1 MRTAHRP
8 EPVATDAPP
17 SIAAALCA
25 GGDDRIALTARGV
38 NAYGF
43 SPVPLPAGQFE
54 FSASTS
60 STLSAAAFH
69 RLGALRAEI
78 SAEISAENGRTPPE
92 QVYADRSEGV
102 RRRLTAAL
110 GLSGPW
116 AAQPDM
122 VLAPSGTDLHR
133 LAAGL
138 HRSLAERPVAILMAA
153 PAETGS
159 GVASALNAG
168 NPDAALTAFEIRDAD
183 GSPRPAACVEAE
195 IADRVRVESRRG
207 RQVLLIAVDGSKTG
221 LAVPGPPA
229 LEALAADYPRDV
241 TVLVDACQLRTP
253 PARIARHLACGFL
266 VAVSGSKFLTG
277 PAFSGALMVPRDLAE
292 ALRRRPVDAGW
303 AAPGVRGDW
312 PGDWKTDAL
321 PARPNF
327 GLLFRWEAA
336 LTELDRFMA
345 VAPERRVAFARRF
358 AETVAGRLAASRR
371 LTLVLS
377 AEAACPTDP
386 ADDWFGGA
394 PTIFP
399 FTIAGLGLDAVK
411 RLHAGLMDD
420 ADGAGASLKLGQAV
434 TCGQVDGR
442 PRAALRISLS
452 ARLVAEACAA
462 AGDEAR
468 VLAAVAHAVD
478 RVEQAVAAAAAPV
491 GRRAEVCTQS
501 ATKR

>member
-1 MRTAHRP
+1 MRTTHRP
-8 EPVATDAPP
+8 EPVAADALP

-43 SPVPLPAGQFE
+43 SPVPLAAGRFE

-69 RLGALRAEI
+69 RLDRLRAEI
-78 SAEISAENGRTPPE
+78 NGEIWRTPPAE
-92 QVYADRSEGV
+92 VYADRIAGV

-116 AAQPDM
+116 AAQPDI

-168 NPDAALTAFEIRDAD
+168 NPDTALTAFEIRDAD
-183 GSPRPAACVEAE
+183 GSPSPAACVEAE

-221 LAVPGPPA
+221 LAVPGLAA
-229 LEALAADYPRDV
+229 LEALAADYPRDL

-253 PARIARHLACGFL
+253 PARIARYLACGFL

-277 PAFSGALMVPRDLAE
+277 PAFSGALLIPRGLAV
-292 ALRRRPVDAGW
+292 ALSRRPVDAAW

-312 PGDWKTDAL
+312 PGDWTTDAL

-358 AETVAGRLAASRR
+358 ADTVAARLAGSRR
-371 LTLVLS
+371 LTPVLS
-377 AEAACPTDP
+377 ADAPCRADP

-399 FTIAGLGLDAVK
+399 FTLGDLGPEAVR
-411 RLHAGLMDD
+411 RLHAGLMDNG
-420 ADGAGASLKLGQAV
+420 DGAEASLKLGQAV

-452 ARLVAEACAA
+452 ARLSAEACAA
-462 AGDEAR
+462 ADGETR
-468 VLAAVAHAVD
+468 VLAAVAQAVD
-478 RVEQAVAAAAAPV
+478 RVERAVAAAAPR
-491 GRRAEVCTQS
+491 GRRAGV
-501 ATKR
+501 